1 MLQQGRTRLVLGV
14 EAAPA
19 ANAKPRWC
27 GTLHGGK
34 VVIVRGAVRCA
45 TARRVLG
52 YALTYVSGNG
62 PASPR
67 GWECFRISRVRA
79 YNGDECIAPPGAEA
93 HPPKRIQVRFRR
105 WRAGRRRRRVAFGV
119 ALMGVLARQPRRLC
133 SPLG

>member
-1 MLQQGRTRLVLGV
+1 MRPGVRERKYAAMMIRRSSISVLAAATV
-14 EAAPA
+14 AFSASEAAPA

-34 VVIVRGAVRCA
+34 VMIVRGAVRCA

-52 YALTYVSGNG
+52 YALTHVSGNR
-62 PASPR
+62 PAPR
-67 GWECFRISRVRA
+67 GWECFRISGVRA

-105 WRAGRRRRRVAFGV
+105 
-119 ALMGVLARQPRRLC
+119 
-133 SPLG
+133 